1 MDAAGFREAFPSFTE
16 ELHPDARVA
25 FHLRV
30 AGLRLPP
37 DRWGDLLDDGTRLF
51 VAHYLT
57 LEARANQSKDG
68 TGGMDAAAGVLAS
81 ESRTVGPVSKS
92 KSYTNAATAE
102 PGGGHWNATI
112 YGQQFRDLANL
123 VGMGGLQL

>member
-1 MDAAGFREAFPSFTE
+1 MDVAGFRTAYPAFTA

-37 DRWGDLLDDGTRLF
+37 ERWGDMLDDGTGLF

-57 LEARANQSKDG
+57 LEARAAQATDG

-81 ESRTVGPVSKS
+81 ESKTVGPVSKS
-92 KSYTNAATAE
+92 KAYTNAATAK
-102 PGGGHWNATI
+102 PGEGHWNATI
-112 YGQQFRDLANL
+112 YGQQFRDMANL
-123 VGMGGLQL
+123 VGMGGIQV